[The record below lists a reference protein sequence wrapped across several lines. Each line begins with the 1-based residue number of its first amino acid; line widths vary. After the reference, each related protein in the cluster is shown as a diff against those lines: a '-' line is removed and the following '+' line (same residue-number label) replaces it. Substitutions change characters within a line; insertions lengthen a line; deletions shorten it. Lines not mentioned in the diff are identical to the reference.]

1 MEIKRL
7 KELETHEVSIVDRP
21 ANRRTFLVLKNE
33 TSIGDKD
40 MEDKIL
46 SLLDTPFENEEQY
59 LENLKKNE
67 MSNDAIQAIAA
78 AMRLLKPHQ
87 EALSGEAMNVVKELL
102 GIEKEEDPTSDD
114 SEGTTDTELDINEVP
129 EDVRSQVEGLFK
141 SQSEAI
147 QKAEELEK
155 EINVMKAEKLR
166 KQFVA
171 KAESDFSSV
180 PGTTAVDL
188 GELLQELS
196 AVAPEATSKIESIL
210 GSVNKAMET
219 SVVLEEAG
227 QAVQVESGTA
237 WDKVEAR
244 AAEMRKAN
252 PDLSVY
258 QARAK
263 VLESN
268 TDLFQAYNEEFE
280 LNKRSL

>member
-1 MEIKRL
+1 MKVKRL

-33 TSIGDKD
+33 TPTGDKD

-59 LENLKKNE
+59 LETLKKNE
-67 MSNDAIQAIAA
+67 MSDDAIQAIAA

-87 EALSGEAMNVVKELL
+87 ETLAGEGMNVVKELL
-102 GIEKEEDPTSDD
+102 GIEKEEEITSEDN
-114 SEGTTDTELDINEVP
+114 EGTTDTELDINEVP
-129 EDVRSQVEGLFK
+129 EDVRDQVESLFK

-155 EINVMKAEKLR
+155 EINVMKAEKAR
-166 KQFVA
+166 VQFIE
-171 KAESDFSSV
+171 KAENNFGSV

-188 GELLQELS
+188 GELLQELTI
-196 AVAPEATSKIESIL
+196 AAPEATAKIEAIL
-210 GSVNKAMET
+210 ESVNKAMET
-219 SVVLEEAG
+219 SEVLEEAG
-227 QAVQVESGTA
+227 QAVKEETGTA

-244 AAEMRKAN
+244 AAELRKGN

-263 VLESN
+263 VLEN
-268 TDLFQAYNEEFE
+268 NAELFQAYNNEFE
-280 LNKRSL
+280 SNKRS

>member
-7 KELETHEVSIVDRP
+7 KELETHEVSFVDRP

-46 SLLDTPFENEEQY
+46 GLLDTPFENEEQY
-59 LENLKKNE
+59 LETLKKNE
-67 MSNDAIQAIAA
+67 MSDDAIQAIAA

-87 EALSGEAMNVVKELL
+87 ETLSGEAMNVVKELL
-102 GIEKEEDPTSDD
+102 GIEKEEEITSEDN
-114 SEGTTDTELDINEVP
+114 EGTTDTELDINEVP
-129 EDVRSQVEGLFK
+129 EDVRNQVESLFK

-166 KQFVA
+166 KQFIV
-171 KAESDFSSV
+171 KAESDFGSV

-188 GELLQELS
+188 GELLQELT
-196 AVAPEATSKIESIL
+196 AVAPEATAKIESIL
-210 GSVNKAMET
+210 ESVNKAMET
-219 SVVLEEAG
+219 SEVLEEAG
-227 QAVQVESGTA
+227 QAVLEESGTA

-244 AAEMRKAN
+244 AAELRKGN

-268 TDLFQAYNEEFE
+268 TDLFQAYNNEFE
-280 LNKRSL
+280 SNKRS

>member
-46 SLLDTPFENEEQY
+46 GLLDTPFENEEQY
-59 LENLKKNE
+59 LETLKKNE
-67 MSNDAIQAIAA
+67 MSDDAIQAIAA

-87 EALSGEAMNVVKELL
+87 ETISGEALNVVKELL
-102 GIEKEEDPTSDD
+102 GIEKEEEITSEDN
-114 SEGTTDTELDINEVP
+114 EGTTDTELDINEVP
-129 EDVRSQVEGLFK
+129 EDVRNQVESLFK

-166 KQFVA
+166 KQFIT
-171 KAESDFSSV
+171 KAESDFGSV

-188 GELLQELS
+188 GELLQELT
-196 AVAPEATSKIESIL
+196 AVAPEATAKIESIL
-210 GSVNKAMET
+210 ESVNKAMET
-219 SVVLEEAG
+219 SEVLEEAG
-227 QAVQVESGTA
+227 QAVLEESGTA

-244 AAEMRKAN
+244 AVELRKVN

-268 TDLFQAYNEEFE
+268 TELFQAYNNEFE
-280 LNKRSL
+280 SNKRS

>member
-1 MEIKRL
+1 MKIKRQ

-33 TSIGDKD
+33 TSTGDKD

-59 LENLKKNE
+59 LETLKKNE
-67 MSNDAIQAIAA
+67 MSDDAIQAIAA

-87 EALSGEAMNVVKELL
+87 EMLSGEGVNVVKELL
-102 GIEKEEDPTSDD
+102 GIEEEETTSDD
-114 SEGTTDTELDINEVP
+114 NEGTTDTELDINEVP
-129 EDVRSQVEGLFK
+129 EDVRDQVESLFK

-166 KQFVA
+166 KQFIT
-171 KAESDFSSV
+171 KAESDFGSV

-188 GELLQELS
+188 GELLQELT
-196 AVAPEATSKIESIL
+196 AVAPEATAKIESIL
-210 GSVNKAMET
+210 ESVNKAMET
-219 SVVLEEAG
+219 SEVLEEAG
-227 QAVQVESGTA
+227 QAAKEETGTA

-244 AAEMRKAN
+244 AAELRKDN

-268 TDLFQAYNEEFE
+268 TELFQAYNNEFE
-280 LNKRSL
+280 SNKRS

>member
-1 MEIKRL
+1 MTIKRL
-7 KELETHEVSIVDRP
+7 KELETHEVSLVDRP

-33 TSIGDKD
+33 TSLEGEKD

-59 LENLKKNE
+59 LETLKKNE
-67 MSNDAIQAIAA
+67 MSDDAVQAIAA

-87 EALSGEAMNVVKELL
+87 ETLTGENINVVKELL
-102 GIEKEEDPTSDD
+102 GIEEEAPVVESNETDN
-114 SEGTTDTELDINEVP
+114 DTELNIEKVP
-129 EDVRSQVEGLFK
+129 EDVRAQVEGLFK

-155 EINVMKAEKLR
+155 EINVMKAEKNR
-166 KQFVA
+166 AEFIE
-171 KAESDFSSV
+171 KAESNFGSV

-188 GELLQELS
+188 GVLLQALTV
-196 AVAPEATSKIESIL
+196 AAPEAAGKIEAIL
-210 GSVNKAMET
+210 ESVNKAMET
-219 SVVLEEAG
+219 SEVLEEAG
-227 QAVQVESGTA
+227 QATVEETGSA

-244 AAEMRKAN
+244 AAELRKAN

-263 VLESN
+263 VLEGNSE
-268 TDLFQAYNEEFE
+268 LFQAYNNEFE
-280 LNKRSL
+280 SNKRS

>member
-1 MEIKRL
+1 MTIKRL
-7 KELETHEVSIVDRP
+7 KELETHEVSLVDRP

-33 TSIGDKD
+33 TSLKGEKD

-59 LENLKKNE
+59 LETLKKNE
-67 MSNDAIQAIAA
+67 MSDDAIQAIAA

-87 EALSGEAMNVVKELL
+87 ETLTGENINVVKELL
-102 GIEKEEDPTSDD
+102 GIEEEEQAT
-114 SEGTTDTELDINEVP
+114 EGDENDADTELNIDEVP
-129 EDVRSQVEGLFK
+129 EDVRAQVEGLFK

-155 EINVMKAEKLR
+155 EINVMKAEKNR
-166 KQFVA
+166 AEFIE
-171 KAESDFSSV
+171 KAESNFSSV

-188 GELLQELS
+188 GELLQELTI
-196 AVAPEATSKIESIL
+196 AAPEAAGKIEAIL
-210 GSVNKAMET
+210 ESVNKAMET
-219 SVVLEEAG
+219 SEVLEEAG
-227 QAVQVESGTA
+227 QAVKEESGTA

-244 AAEMRKAN
+244 AAELRKAN

-263 VLESN
+263 VLEGNSE
-268 TDLFQAYNEEFE
+268 LFQAYNNEFE
-280 LNKRSL
+280 SNKRS

>member
-1 MEIKRL
+1 MTIKRL
-7 KELETHEVSIVDRP
+7 KELETHEVSLVDRP

-33 TSIGDKD
+33 TSLKGEKD

-59 LENLKKNE
+59 LETLKKNE
-67 MSNDAIQAIAA
+67 MSDDAIQAIAA

-87 EALSGEAMNVVKELL
+87 ETLSGENINVVKELL
-102 GIEKEEDPTSDD
+102 GIEEEAQAT
-114 SEGTTDTELDINEVP
+114 EGDENDADTELNIDEVP
-129 EDVRSQVEGLFK
+129 EDVRARVEGLFK

-155 EINVMKAEKLR
+155 EINVMKAEKAR
-166 KQFVA
+166 AQFIE
-171 KAESDFSSV
+171 KAENSFGSV

-188 GELLQELS
+188 GELLQELTI
-196 AVAPEATSKIESIL
+196 AAPEATAKIEAIL
-210 GSVNKAMET
+210 ESVNKAMET
-219 SVVLEEAG
+219 SEVLEEAG
-227 QAVQVESGTA
+227 QAVKEESGTA

-244 AAEMRKAN
+244 AAELRKDD

-268 TDLFQAYNEEFE
+268 TELFQAYNNEFE
-280 LNKRSL
+280 SNKRS

>member
-59 LENLKKNE
+59 LETLKKNE
-67 MSNDAIQAIAA
+67 MSDDAIQAIAA

-87 EALSGEAMNVVKELL
+87 ETLSGEGMSVVKELL
-102 GIEKEEDPTSDD
+102 GIEEEEKTSGDN
-114 SEGTTDTELDINEVP
+114 EGAADTELDINEVP
-129 EDVRSQVEGLFK
+129 ADVRNQVESLFK

-171 KAESDFSSV
+171 KAESDFASI

-188 GELLQELS
+188 GELLQELT
-196 AVAPEATSKIESIL
+196 AVAPDATAKIESIL
-210 GSVNKAMET
+210 ESVNKAMET
-219 SVVLEEAG
+219 SEVLEEAG
-227 QAVQVESGTA
+227 QAVVEESGTA

-244 AAEMRKAN
+244 AAELRKGN

-268 TDLFQAYNEEFE
+268 TDLFQAYNNEFE
-280 LNKRSL
+280 SNKRS

>member
-1 MEIKRL
+1 MTIKRL
-7 KELETHEVSIVDRP
+7 KELETHEVSLVDRP

-33 TSIGDKD
+33 TSLKGEKD

-59 LENLKKNE
+59 LETLKKNE
-67 MSNDAIQAIAA
+67 MSDDAIQAIAA

-87 EALSGEAMNVVKELL
+87 ETLSGENINVVKELL
-102 GIEKEEDPTSDD
+102 GIEEEAQAT
-114 SEGTTDTELDINEVP
+114 EGDENDADTELNIDEVP
-129 EDVRSQVEGLFK
+129 EDVRAQVEGLFK

-155 EINVMKAEKLR
+155 EINVMKAEKAR
-166 KQFVA
+166 AQFIE
-171 KAESDFSSV
+171 KAENSFGSV

-188 GELLQELS
+188 GELLQELTI
-196 AVAPEATSKIESIL
+196 AAPEATAKIEAIL
-210 GSVNKAMET
+210 ESVNKAMET
-219 SVVLEEAG
+219 SEVLEEAG
-227 QAVQVESGTA
+227 QAVKEESGTA

-244 AAEMRKAN
+244 AAELRKDD

-268 TDLFQAYNEEFE
+268 TELFQAYNNEFE
-280 LNKRSL
+280 SNKRS

>member
-1 MEIKRL
+1 
-7 KELETHEVSIVDRP
+7 
-21 ANRRTFLVLKNE
+21 
-33 TSIGDKD
+33 

-46 SLLDTPFENEEQY
+46 GLLDTPFENEERY
-59 LENLKKNE
+59 LEALKKNE
-67 MSNDAIQAIAA
+67 MSDDAIQAIAA

-87 EALSGEAMNVVKELL
+87 ETISGEALNVVKELL
-102 GIEKEEDPTSDD
+102 GIEKEEEITSEDN
-114 SEGTTDTELDINEVP
+114 EGTTDTELDINEVP
-129 EDVRSQVEGLFK
+129 EDVRNQVESLFK

-166 KQFVA
+166 MQFIV
-171 KAESDFSSV
+171 KAESDFGSV

-188 GELLQELS
+188 GELLQELT
-196 AVAPEATSKIESIL
+196 AVAPEATAKIESIL
-210 GSVNKAMET
+210 ESVNKAMET
-219 SVVLEEAG
+219 SEVLEEAG
-227 QAVQVESGTA
+227 QAVLEESGTA

-244 AAEMRKAN
+244 AAELRKGN

-268 TDLFQAYNEEFE
+268 TDLFQAYNNEFE
-280 LNKRSL
+280 SNKRS

>member
-1 MEIKRL
+1 MKIKRL

-33 TSIGDKD
+33 TSLKGERD

-46 SLLDTPFENEEQY
+46 SLLDTPFENEEQL
-59 LENLKKNE
+59 LEALKKNE
-67 MSNDAIQAIAA
+67 MSDDAIQAIAA

-87 EALSGEAMNVVKELL
+87 ETLTGEGMNVVKELL
-102 GIEKEEDPTSDD
+102 GIEEDAPAAEDNETD
-114 SEGTTDTELDINEVP
+114 TDTELNIEEVP
-129 EDVRSQVEGLFK
+129 EDVRAQVEGLFK

-155 EINVMKAEKLR
+155 EINVMKAEKAR
-166 KQFVA
+166 AEFIE
-171 KAESDFSSV
+171 KAEKNFGSV

-188 GELLQELS
+188 GELLQELTV
-196 AVAPEATSKIESIL
+196 AAPEAATKIEAIL
-210 GSVNKAMET
+210 ESVNKAMET
-219 SVVLEEAG
+219 SEVLEEAG
-227 QAVQVESGTA
+227 HTIQEETGSA

-244 AAEMRKAN
+244 AAELVKAN

-263 VLESN
+263 VLEGN
-268 TDLFQAYNEEFE
+268 ADLFQAYNNEFE
-280 LNKRSL
+280 SNKRS

>member
-1 MEIKRL
+1 MEVKRL

-33 TSIGDKD
+33 TSTGEKD

-59 LENLKKNE
+59 LETLKKNE
-67 MSNDAIQAIAA
+67 MSDDAIQTIVA

-87 EALSGEAMNVVKELL
+87 EALSGENINVVKELL
-102 GIEKEEDPTSDD
+102 GIEKEEKTSEDN
-114 SEGTTDTELDINEVP
+114 EGTADTELDINEVP
-129 EDVRSQVEGLFK
+129 EDVRDQVESLFK

-155 EINVMKAEKLR
+155 EINVMKAEKMR
-166 KQFVA
+166 KQFIQ
-171 KAESDFSSV
+171 KAESSFGFV

-188 GELLQELS
+188 GELLQELT
-196 AVAPEATSKIESIL
+196 AVAPEATAKIESIL
-210 GSVNKAMET
+210 ETVNKAMET
-219 SVVLEEAG
+219 SEVLEEAG
-227 QAVQVESGTA
+227 QAVKEESGTA

-244 AAEMRKAN
+244 AADLRKDN

-268 TDLFQAYNEEFE
+268 TELFQAYNNEFE
-280 LNKRSL
+280 SNKRS

>member
-1 MEIKRL
+1 MTIKRL
-7 KELETHEVSIVDRP
+7 KELETHEVSLVDRP

-33 TSIGDKD
+33 TSLEGEKD

-59 LENLKKNE
+59 LETLKKNE
-67 MSNDAIQAIAA
+67 MSDDAVQAIAA

-87 EALSGEAMNVVKELL
+87 ETLTGENINVVKELL
-102 GIEKEEDPTSDD
+102 GIEEEAPVVESNETDN
-114 SEGTTDTELDINEVP
+114 DTELNIEKVP
-129 EDVRSQVEGLFK
+129 EDVRAQVEGLFK

-155 EINVMKAEKLR
+155 EINVMKAEKNR
-166 KQFVA
+166 AEFIE
-171 KAESDFSSV
+171 KAESNFGSV

-188 GELLQELS
+188 GVLLQELTV
-196 AVAPEATSKIESIL
+196 AAPEAAGKIEAIL
-210 GSVNKAMET
+210 ESVNKAMET
-219 SVVLEEAG
+219 SEVLEEAG
-227 QAVQVESGTA
+227 QATVEETGSA

-244 AAEMRKAN
+244 AAELRKAN

-263 VLESN
+263 VLEGNSE
-268 TDLFQAYNEEFE
+268 LFQAYNNEFE
-280 LNKRSL
+280 SNKRS

>member
-1 MEIKRL
+1 MKIKRL

-33 TSIGDKD
+33 TSLKGERD

-46 SLLDTPFENEEQY
+46 SLLDTPFENEEQL
-59 LENLKKNE
+59 LEALKKNE
-67 MSNDAIQAIAA
+67 MSDDAIQAIAA

-87 EALSGEAMNVVKELL
+87 ETLTGEGMNVVKELL
-102 GIEKEEDPTSDD
+102 GIEEEAPAAEDNETD
-114 SEGTTDTELDINEVP
+114 TDTELNIEEVP
-129 EDVRSQVEGLFK
+129 EDVRAQVEGLFK

-155 EINVMKAEKLR
+155 EINVMKAEKAR
-166 KQFVA
+166 AEFIE
-171 KAESDFSSV
+171 KAEKSFSSV

-188 GELLQELS
+188 GELLQELTV
-196 AVAPEATSKIESIL
+196 AAPEAATKIEAIL
-210 GSVNKAMET
+210 ESVNKAMET
-219 SVVLEEAG
+219 SEVLEEAG
-227 QAVQVESGTA
+227 HTIQEETGSA

-244 AAEMRKAN
+244 AAELVKNN

-263 VLESN
+263 VLENN
-268 TDLFQAYNEEFE
+268 TDLFQAYNNEFE
-280 LNKRSL
+280 SNKRS

>member
-33 TSIGDKD
+33 TSTGDKD

-59 LENLKKNE
+59 LETLKKNE
-67 MSNDAIQAIAA
+67 MSDDAIQAIAA

-87 EALSGEAMNVVKELL
+87 ETLSGEGMNVVKELL
-102 GIEKEEDPTSDD
+102 GIEEEEKTSDD
-114 SEGTTDTELDINEVP
+114 NEGTTDTELDINEVP
-129 EDVRSQVEGLFK
+129 EDVRNQVESLFK

-171 KAESDFSSV
+171 KAESDFGSI

-188 GELLQELS
+188 GELLQELT
-196 AVAPEATSKIESIL
+196 AVAPDATAKIESIL
-210 GSVNKAMET
+210 ESVNKAMET
-219 SVVLEEAG
+219 SEVLEEAG
-227 QAVQVESGTA
+227 QAVVEESGTA

-244 AAEMRKAN
+244 AAELRKGN

-263 VLESN
+263 VLENN
-268 TDLFQAYNEEFE
+268 TDLFQAYNNEFE
-280 LNKRSL
+280 SNKRS

>member
-33 TSIGDKD
+33 TSTGDKD

-59 LENLKKNE
+59 LETLKKNE
-67 MSNDAIQAIAA
+67 MSDDAIQAIAA

-87 EALSGEAMNVVKELL
+87 ETLSGEGMNVVKELL
-102 GIEKEEDPTSDD
+102 GIEEEEKTSDD
-114 SEGTTDTELDINEVP
+114 NEGTTDTELDINEVP
-129 EDVRSQVEGLFK
+129 EDVRNQVESLFK

-166 KQFVA
+166 KQFIT
-171 KAESDFSSV
+171 KAESDFGSV

-188 GELLQELS
+188 GELLQELTV
-196 AVAPEATSKIESIL
+196 VAPEATAKIESIL
-210 GSVNKAMET
+210 ESVNKAMET
-219 SVVLEEAG
+219 SEVLEEAG
-227 QAVQVESGTA
+227 QAVKEETGTA

-244 AAEMRKAN
+244 AAELRKGD

-263 VLESN
+263 VLEN
-268 TDLFQAYNEEFE
+268 NAELFQAYNNEFE
-280 LNKRSL
+280 SNKRS

>member
-33 TSIGDKD
+33 TSTGDKD

-59 LENLKKNE
+59 LETLKKNE
-67 MSNDAIQAIAA
+67 MSDDAIQAIAA

-87 EALSGEAMNVVKELL
+87 ETLSGEGMNVVKELL
-102 GIEKEEDPTSDD
+102 GIEEEEKTSDD
-114 SEGTTDTELDINEVP
+114 NEGTTDTELDINEVP
-129 EDVRSQVEGLFK
+129 EDVRNQVESLFK

-166 KQFVA
+166 KQFIT
-171 KAESDFSSV
+171 KAESDFGSV

-188 GELLQELS
+188 GELLQELT
-196 AVAPEATSKIESIL
+196 AVAPEATAKIESIL
-210 GSVNKAMET
+210 ESVNKAMET
-219 SVVLEEAG
+219 SEVLEEAG
-227 QAVQVESGTA
+227 QAAKEETGTA

-244 AAEMRKAN
+244 AAELRKDD

-263 VLESN
+263 VLENN
-268 TDLFQAYNEEFE
+268 TELFQAYNNEFE
-280 LNKRSL
+280 SNKRS